1 MNRKEHIAMLLMS
14 SVLCLNFYMQE
25 RAEKIYNISN
35 ENSVASI
42 AEVARI
48 CAEIAGTKVVF
59 DSPDSVEAKGFSK
72 SKNCILDSKKLRD
85 LGWNGRYSLRDGLA
99 ETLEC
104 MRRK

>member
-1 MNRKEHIAMLLMS
+1 M
-14 SVLCLNFYMQE
+14 
-25 RAEKIYNISN
+25 
-35 ENSVASI
+35 
-42 AEVARI
+42 
-48 CAEIAGTKVVF
+48 VF